1 MEYVDQRSPK
11 YQAQAIVDRLS
22 TSKDSKMN
30 LGLKSKTFGS
40 ANHNLHSRNNEILFQ
55 VKLKL
60 ASFVTKFNIDSKCL
74 ASLREQS
81 IETLIEM
88 MFKKFKDYT
97 KEHETLV
104 KNYNENL
111 KCKEIEILNM
121 QTKLNNLQEILC
133 Q

>member
-1 MEYVDQRSPK
+1 M
-11 YQAQAIVDRLS
+11 
-22 TSKDSKMN
+22 
-30 LGLKSKTFGS
+30 
-40 ANHNLHSRNNEILFQ
+40 FQ

-121 QTKLNNLQEILC
+121 
-133 Q
+133 